1 MGIENL
7 EGSIT
12 MVGNSHSV
20 EYEPGGMTGLS
31 TLYLRVNGVKHCV
44 PIHINA
50 IDGIIDMLWR
60 GKAAIEAFEN
70 TGD

>member
-1 MGIENL
+1 
-7 EGSIT
+7 

-31 TLYLRVNGVKHCV
+31 TLYLRVKGVDHCT

-50 IDGIIDMLWR
+50 IDDVIEMLQR
-60 GKAAIEAFEN
+60 GKAVIEALEN
-70 TGD
+70 TGE